1 MKIVVNRCYGGF
13 SLSHE
18 AAKKLNLDSMWA
30 EVSRINPALVELVET
45 DPAAT
50 SGKHAKLAV
59 MEIPDEVTDWL
70 IDEYDGFETI
80 LYVVNGKIHRA

>member
-1 MKIVVNRCYGGF
+1 MKVVVNRCYGGF

-18 AAKKLNLDSMWA
+18 AAKKLNLDSVWA
-30 EVSRINPALVELVET
+30 EVSRINPVLVELVET
-45 DPAAT
+45 DPSA